1 MPSFRDHFAFAAGSY
16 ASHRP
21 RYPDALFAWL
31 ASITP
36 NRQRAWDCATGSGQ
50 AASSLAAH
58 FEHIVATDPSLAQL
72 DAADRTGDVD
82 YAAMTA
88 EAPALSSQSV
98 DLITVAQALHWFD
111 RPAFFAEVDR
121 VLRPG
126 AALVVWSYGLLTVDP
141 EVDAHLARLYLE
153 VLGPYWPPERALVE
167 SGYAGIALP
176 YPELAPPAFVMKT
189 RWNLEQLAG
198 YVSTWSAVGRYRAEV
213 GRDPIPAF
221 LRAVE
226 VAWRPPEIRPIRWP
240 LIVRAGCKP
249 L

>member
-36 NRQRAWDCATGSGQ
+36 NRQRAWDCATDSGQ

-72 DAADRTGDVD
+72 DAADRTGDVHD
-82 YAAMTA
+82 AAMTA

-121 VLRPG
+121 
-126 AALVVWSYGLLTVDP
+126 
-141 EVDAHLARLYLE
+141 
-153 VLGPYWPPERALVE
+153 
-167 SGYAGIALP
+167 
-176 YPELAPPAFVMKT
+176 
-189 RWNLEQLAG
+189 
-198 YVSTWSAVGRYRAEV
+198 
-213 GRDPIPAF
+213 DPIPAF
-221 LRAVE
+221 LRALE

-240 LIVRAGCKP
+240 IRWPLIVRAGCKT